1 MDIFWENPLDN
12 CIYRL
17 YTLLKKRKQIRSVM
31 IKGEKRH
38 VRKNERN
45 ACRAVKL

>member
-31 IKGEKRH
+31 IKGENKT
-38 VRKNERN
+38 
-45 ACRAVKL
+45 C